1 MLKILKGLNQN
12 KKENSPVAAEVLP
25 ESMPASLISE
35 TNTVKIEAQPDAD
48 INLEKLVALWK
59 LKKELGQSL
68 TPEEVLQINGM
79 EVQELVSAMAG
90 EVMEGKIDG
99 ASLMSVLDE
108 ALSALDRDKIKQGEG
123 GDSNRAA
130 ENLIQKAAHSNKFRT
145 FFVAL
150 MIFLK
155 FAPAQGAEKVDAK
168 NQDRTDNLKEMG
180 TTVNTEPDSETTY
193 QAQADDFGKLDEG
206 KEGGDAKPLK
216 INIEDGPRLATLEM
230 AGYFDTDS
238 GELNEAVKAEI
249 ASNFQS
255 FLSQIT
261 PDNVQDVLDADFVLY
276 GSSDERPTSNWHGS
290 NEELTLARLAAI
302 EEILSDVLAHYD
314 FSSLPD
320 DVAEELRAKVFVQ
333 TMPSSDN
340 GPEKGVTYLA
350 DLHKDNG
357 ENYSAEEL
365 VKIKT
370 ENPALY
376 KQLLDECRKITF
388 SLSLDKSEDIPTM
401 SPKVP
406 QLLVPSPDIHDRPWQ
421 PSLEKLPEYTNVCL
435 IFDNSPSVGNSY
447 PYIAELIANQ
457 DFDGLKILFATF
469 SDKLDA
475 MTTYDNPQEVTE
487 AIKGIKYDGDTEE
500 RALVAAESA
509 LKKMPVGDKNA
520 VFVITDEDFQEVSLE
535 KIQKLRALATTKNAE
550 VFFYYADDKNQ
561 ALRQVSLDDLESGW
575 NNEVFRLASKRVE
588 AMLNNVERK
597 ITGLER
603 QYQYQVDVSTRLAN
617 RDLNPSLQKSY
628 QLAQVKA
635 ADLLAKI
642 DNSRAQVEVL
652 RNDWE
657 SGSVERLLAN
667 DLMQDFKIGTE
678 KQDFDQSLKLRVH
691 GGVLGAPALDL
702 SSADQTVKL

>member
-12 KKENSPVAAEVLP
+12 KKEQSPVAAEVSS
-25 ESMPASLISE
+25 ESVPTPLTSE
-35 TNTVKIEAQPDAD
+35 ANAAKIEAQLDAN

-79 EVQELVSAMAG
+79 EVQELISAMAG
-90 EVMEGKIDG
+90 EVMEAKIDG

-108 ALSALDRDKIKQGEG
+108 ALSAFDRDKSKQEG
-123 GDSNRAA
+123 AGSNDMAA

-155 FAPAQGAEKVDAK
+155 FAPAQGAEKVDLK
-168 NQDRTDNLKEMG
+168 TQDRTDNVKEMERA
-180 TTVNTEPDSETTY
+180 VNTEPDPEKTY
-193 QAQADDFGKLDEG
+193 QAKADDFGKLDYD

-216 INIEDGPRLATLEM
+216 INVENGPRSATLEM

-238 GELNEAVKAEI
+238 GELSEAVKSEI
-249 ASNFQS
+249 ASNFQN

-261 PDNVQDVLDADFVLY
+261 PDNVQDVLAADFILY
-276 GSSDERPTSNWHGS
+276 GSSDERKTNNWHGS

-314 FSSLPD
+314 FSALSD
-320 DVAEELRAKVFVQ
+320 NEVKQLRAKMFVQ
-333 TMPSSDN
+333 TMPSSVN
-340 GPEKGVTYLA
+340 GPEKGVTYLT
-350 DLHKDNG
+350 DLHKDSG
-357 ENYSAEEL
+357 ENYSTEEL
-365 VKIKT
+365 AKIKT
-370 ENPALY
+370 ENPELY

-388 SLSLDKSEDIPTM
+388 SLSLDKREDIPTM
-401 SPKVP
+401 SPRMP
-406 QLLVPSPDIHDRPWQ
+406 QLLVPKPDIHDRPWQ

-435 IFDNSPSVGNSY
+435 IFDNSPSVGDSY
-447 PYIAELIANQ
+447 PYIAELIAKQ

-469 SDKLDA
+469 SNKLDA
-475 MTTYDNPQEVTE
+475 MTTYDNPQEVTK

-509 LKKMPVGDKNA
+509 LKKVPVGDKNA

-535 KIQKLRALATTKNAE
+535 KIQKLRALATSKNAD

-561 ALRQVSLDDLESGW
+561 TLRQVSLNDLESGW
-575 NNEVFRLASKRVE
+575 NNEVFKIASKRVE
-588 AMLNNVERK
+588 ALLNNGERK
-597 ITGLER
+597 ITSLEK
-603 QYQYQVDVSTRLAN
+603 QYQYQLDISTRLAN

-628 QLAQVKA
+628 QLAQTKA

-642 DNSRAQVEVL
+642 DNSRAQIEVL

-667 DLMQDFKIGTE
+667 DLMQDFKIGE
-678 KQDFDQSLKLRVH
+678 NKQDFSQSLKLRVH
-691 GGVLGAPALDL
+691 GGELGAPALDL
-702 SSADQTVKL
+702 SNADQTAKL

>member
-12 KKENSPVAAEVLP
+12 KKEHLPAAVEASS
-25 ESMPASLISE
+25 ESIS
-35 TNTVKIEAQPDAD
+35 TPLTSKANAVKIEAQQDAD

-79 EVQELVSAMAG
+79 EVQELVSALAG

-123 GDSNRAA
+123 GGSNRAA

-155 FAPAQGAEKVDAK
+155 FAPAQGAEKVDVK
-168 NQDRTDNLKEMG
+168 NQDRTDNLKEME
-180 TTVNTEPDSETTY
+180 TTVNTEPNPETTY
-193 QAQADDFGKLDEG
+193 QAQANDFGKFDEG

-216 INIEDGPRLATLEM
+216 INIEDGPRSATLEM

-302 EEILSDVLAHYD
+302 EEVLSDVLKHYD

-320 DVAEELRAKVFVQ
+320 DVAEELRAKVFLQ

-365 VKIKT
+365 LKIKT
-370 ENPALY
+370 ENPELY

-388 SLSLDKSEDIPTM
+388 SLSLDKREDLPTM
-401 SPKVP
+401 SPKKP
-406 QLLVPSPDIHDRPWQ
+406 RLLVPPPDIHDRPWQ

-435 IFDNSPSVGNSY
+435 IFDNSPSVGDSY
-447 PYIAELIANQ
+447 PYIAELIAKQ

-469 SDKLDA
+469 SNKLDA
-475 MTTYDNPQEVTE
+475 MATYDNPQEVTK

-509 LKKMPVGDKNA
+509 LKKVPAGDKNA

-535 KIQKLRALATTKNAE
+535 KIQKLRALATSKNAD
-550 VFFYYADDKNQ
+550 VFFYYADDKRQ
-561 ALRQVSLDDLESGW
+561 TLRQVSLDDLESGW
-575 NNEVFRLASKRVE
+575 SNEVFKVASKRVE
-588 AMLNNVERK
+588 AMLSNGERK
-597 ITGLER
+597 INSLEK
-603 QYQYQVDVSTRLAN
+603 QYQYQVDISARLAN

-628 QLAQVKA
+628 QLAQTKA
-635 ADLLAKI
+635 ADLLVKI
-642 DNSRAQVEVL
+642 DNSRAQIEVL

-657 SGSVERLLAN
+657 SGSIERLLAN
-667 DLMQDFKIGTE
+667 DLMQDFKIGE
-678 KQDFDQSLKLRVH
+678 DKQKFAYSLKLRVH
-691 GGVLGAPALDL
+691 GGELGAPALDL
-702 SSADQTVKL
+702 SNADQTVKL